1 MMKSERLETGGSTSR
16 VSARAGS
23 NRGISLMDLIL
34 RIVGIVGTL
43 GSSIAMGT
51 TEQTLPFF
59 TRFVR
64 FNAQYDDFPSFRLF
78 VIVNAI
84 VCAYFV
90 LTIPL
95 SIVHIMRSAARGSR
109 ILLVILDTVMLG
121 LLTAGASAATSIVYL
136 AHNGNNSANWL
147 AVCQQ
152 YNDFC
157 QRASGSLIGSYGGI
171 VVFILVILLAA
182 IALSRQRQ
190 HILV

>member
-1 MMKSERLETGGSTSR
+1 
-16 VSARAGS
+16 
-23 NRGISLMDLIL
+23 MDLIL
-34 RIVGIVGTL
+34 RIVGVVGTL

-64 FNAQYDDFPSFRLF
+64 FSAQYDDFPSFRLF

-95 SIVHIMRSAARGSR
+95 SIVHIMKSAARGSR

-147 AVCQQ
+147 PVCQQ
-152 YNDFC
+152 YGDFC

-190 HILV
+190 HFLVSV